1 MDVPAHPEAGNEA
14 MSVTSTSKTEEMLE
28 VASCKV
34 HLQKGGRGRPL
45 VILHD
50 DVGSPDWLPFY
61 EELAGHFT
69 VYVPSH
75 PGYGKSERPDRSQ
88 RPRWMR
94 DVRDMAIVHGLLLRA
109 LRLDRVQVVGLG
121 FGGWIAAEMAAMC
134 QSQFDRMVL
143 VGAMGIQPLE
153 GEIVDQFLLDGEEY
167 ARLGIH
173 DRERFDELYGSE
185 PDIDQKETWEINRE
199 MTARVAWKPYM
210 FDPTLPVLLQGV
222 ETPSLIVWGSE
233 DRIVPLNCGRRYANT
248 LPDARLHVI
257 DRSGHCVDI
266 DKPRELAELVTD
278 FIGPS

>member
-1 MDVPAHPEAGNEA
+1 
-14 MSVTSTSKTEEMLE
+14 MSVTTTSETEEMLE

-50 DVGSPDWLPFY
+50 DVGSPGWLPFY

-69 VYVPSH
+69 VYAPSH

-94 DVRDMAIVHGLLLRA
+94 DVRDMAIVYGRLLRA

-121 FGGWIAAEMAAMC
+121 FGGWIAAEMATMC
-134 QSQFDRMVL
+134 QSELERMVL
-143 VGAMGIQPLE
+143 VGAMGIQPSE

-173 DRERFDELYGSE
+173 DQERFDELYGSE

-210 FDPTLPVLLQGV
+210 FNPTLPVLLQGV

-233 DRIVPLNCGRRYANT
+233 DKIVPLNCGRRYADL
-248 LPDARLHVI
+248 LPDARFHIV
-257 DRSGHCVDI
+257 DRAGHCVDI
-266 DKPRELAELVTD
+266 DKPKGLAELVTD
-278 FIGPS
+278 FMGAS